1 VSDQPTAPSDA
12 RSRARS
18 RTAQRRAEPAEV
30 EEADLSGAWRNRP
43 WVPVSIMGVLIAVV
57 LGTGLL
63 MDQALKAPTPSAL
76 AGCIT
81 STQTGPHTFIGPQPI
96 CILPTRKYVATI
108 NTTQGK
114 IVVRL
119 HPEIAPVTVNNFV
132 VLATHG
138 YYNGLTFWDAQS
150 WEVQTGDP
158 KGNGTGGPGYSLPD
172 EPNFHPSWASGA
184 LGMAR
189 VPGGAVNGS
198 QFFIE
203 KGSWP
208 DKGATAVYNRFGT
221 VISGL
226 STVQLLTTSDRIT
239 SITISVT

>member
-1 VSDQPTAPSDA
+1 VSDQPTSPGQ
-12 RSRARS
+12 RSRGRARPD
-18 RTAQRRAEPAEV
+18 QRRAEPAEV
-30 EEADLSGAWRNRP
+30 DEADLPEAWRRRP
-43 WVPVSIMGVLIAVV
+43 WVPVLIMGVLIAVV
-57 LGTGLL
+57 LGAGLL
-63 MDQALKAPTPSAL
+63 MDQALKASIPTAL
-76 AGCIT
+76 AGCVT

-96 CILPTRKYVATI
+96 CTLPTKKYIATI

-114 IVVRL
+114 IVIRL

-138 YYNGLTFWDAQS
+138 YYDGLTFWDAQS
-150 WEVQTGDP
+150 WEVQSGDP
-158 KGNGTGGPGYSLPD
+158 SGNGRGGPGYSLPD
-172 EPNFHPSWASGA
+172 EPNFHPSWVSGA
-184 LGMAR
+184 VGMAR

-203 KGSWP
+203 KGAWP
-208 DKGATAVYNRFGT
+208 NQGPTAIYNRFGT

-226 STVQLLTTSDRIT
+226 ATLQLLTTADRIT